1 MSSITQTPCQPATES
16 RSASE
21 DEALL
26 RALLDHQPDLICRFN
41 ADTTLT
47 YVNHAYAEAFGKRPE
62 RLLGRSFLDLVPE
75 AHHEEIRA
83 RLARLTPGQPSQTY
97 EHEAIGG
104 DGASIWQEWT
114 DRAFFDDNGQLL
126 TIQSV
131 GRDITERRRTQQE
144 LERQTRLQEML
155 SELSATFINLPLAQ
169 VDATIEHSIQR
180 LGQFIGA
187 DRFFIFSYDYASGR
201 GRNTFEWVS
210 EGTPPLMEKL
220 ADFPLD
226 WLGRWPEQHRQ
237 GQVVHIPDVEALPD
251 DDPDHRLLSPYGIRS
266 SLAVPMMDDDRCIGA
281 LGLDSIQ
288 QRHFFSDAERRLLV
302 VFAQMLVNIEKRRAS
317 QRELEENRRFLADL
331 IDTSLAI
338 IAVKNTEGR
347 YTLINRQ
354 WERTTGRDRLEVL
367 GRTDLEVFDAD
378 TARQFMDNDSEV
390 LEHGRIIRIEETL
403 PGEHELRYFDAAK
416 FPIRSHGGQ
425 VVGLCAMITE
435 TTDRRRAE
443 AEKIARE
450 AAEAAD
456 LAKSAFLSSM
466 SHEMRTPLN
475 AIIGFAQLLL
485 RDPHL
490 DGHQA
495 EQLHTINRSGEH
507 LLSLINDVLDLSKLE
522 SSREHLHEED
532 FGLRALIGEIE
543 LMFRPRAENLGL
555 NLHYRVDEDIPD
567 ELHGDSR
574 KLRQI
579 LINLVGNALKF
590 TREGGVTIKVVQTP
604 AAHDGNESQALR
616 LRFEVLDTGLGIDPD
631 QHEQIFESFHQSE
644 AGRNAGGTG
653 LGLSI
658 SRRLVE
664 LLGGEMS
671 VISQP
676 GRGACFWFELPLK
689 AGQAVPPVPGPS
701 ARVTGIAHPLEPIRV
716 LAVDDHADNLA
727 LFRDLLEPIG
737 FQVYLADSG
746 SAALAECQ
754 QQMPDV
760 VLMDLRMPGLD
771 GYATTRRL
779 RELPGGPDL
788 PIVAVTAS
796 ALADERESLAQA
808 GLDAYLR
815 KPFRLEDLLDLLA
828 QQLQLRYRCEPAE
841 KSPPLHMTCPSHLPS
856 TVRTALEA
864 AVRAGDMAKVA
875 NQIEKIRAHDA
886 AAAARIEA
894 LAARFDYPALLDLL
908 AADGNSGD

>member
-1 MSSITQTPCQPATES
+1 MSSITQTPPQPATEA
-16 RSASE
+16 RSASD

-26 RALLDHQPDLICRFN
+26 RALLDYQPDLICRFN

-47 YVNHAYAEAFGKRPE
+47 YVNQSYAEAFGQAPE
-62 RLLGRSFLDLVPE
+62 TLLGRSFLELVPE
-75 AHHEEIRA
+75 HHHDEIRA
-83 RLARLTPGQPSQTY
+83 RLSRLTPGQPSQTY
-97 EHEAIGG
+97 EHEAIGA
-104 DGASIWQEWT
+104 DGAPIWQEWT
-114 DRAFFDDNGQLL
+114 DRAFFDDSGQLL
-126 TIQSV
+126 TIQSI
-131 GRDITERRRTQQE
+131 GRDITERRRAQQE

-180 LGQFIGA
+180 LGRFIGA

-210 EGTPPLMEKL
+210 DGTQPLVEGLV
-220 ADFPLD
+220 DFPLE

-266 SLAVPMMDDDRCIGA
+266 SLAVPMMDNDRCIGA

-317 QRELEENRRFLADL
+317 LHEIEENRRFLADL

-338 IAVKNTEGR
+338 IAVKDTQGR

-367 GRTDLEVFDAD
+367 GRTDLEIFDPD

-390 LEHGRIIRIEETL
+390 LEHGRTIRIEETL
-403 PGEHELRYFDAAK
+403 PGEHDLRYFDAAK
-416 FPIRSHGGQ
+416 FPVRNHGGQ

-443 AEKIARE
+443 SEKIARE

-456 LAKSAFLSSM
+456 RAKSAFLSSM

-485 RDPHL
+485 RDQHL
-490 DGHQA
+490 GGHQA
-495 EQLHTINRSGEH
+495 QQLQTINRSAEH
-507 LLSLINDVLDLSKLE
+507 LLSLINDVLDFSKLE
-522 SSREHLHEED
+522 SSRDHLHEQD
-532 FGLRALIGEIE
+532 FSLRGLIGDIE
-543 LMFRPRAENLGL
+543 LMFRLRAENLGL
-555 NLHYRVDEDIPD
+555 YLQSVVNEDVSD
-567 ELHGDSR
+567 ELHGDSG
-574 KLRQI
+574 KLRQV

-590 TREGGVTIKVVQTP
+590 TREGGVSIKVAQAP
-604 AAHDGNESQALR
+604 AAHDDHESQVPR
-616 LRFEVLDTGLGIDPD
+616 LRFEVLDTGPGVAPD
-631 QHEQIFESFHQSE
+631 QQERIFESFHQSE

-689 AGQAVPPVPGPS
+689 PGQTVPQSPRAGT
-701 ARVTGIAHPLEPIRV
+701 RVTGIAHPLEPVRV

-737 FQVYLADSG
+737 FQVCLADSG
-746 SAALAECQ
+746 AAALAECQ
-754 QQMPDV
+754 RQMPDV

-788 PIVAVTAS
+788 PVVAVTAS
-796 ALADERESLAQA
+796 ALAEERQSLAEA

-815 KPFRLEDLLDLLA
+815 KPFRLEDLLDTLA
-828 QQLQLRYRCEPAE
+828 EQLPLRYRHESAGD
-841 KSPPLHMTCPSHLPS
+841 SPPVELAHPAPLPP
-856 TVRTALEA
+856 ALRAPLAA
-864 AVRAGDMAKVA
+864 AVRAGDMAEVA
-875 NQIEKIRAHDA
+875 NQIEVIRAHDA
-886 AAAARIEA
+886 PAATRIEA
-894 LAARFDYPALLDLL
+894 LAARFEYQALLDLL
-908 AADGNSGD
+908 ASDGKTGD